1 MRTWED
7 IGVRNEK
14 LRGDKWRLDA
24 GDKRFTIRLGSIDKI
39 AFSFIGQPHFSI

>member
-14 LRGDKWRLDA
+14 LRGDKWRLD
-24 GDKRFTIRLGSIDKI
+24 DKRFTIRLGSIDKI